1 MTNGQKRVFDA
12 MTKNGLKRVKNFRTN
27 LEISGQGQNFRT
39 FQDKFFFS
47 GISGISGQVG
57 ALLQ

>member
-1 MTNGQKRVFDA
+1 MTNWQNRVFDA

-39 FQDKFFFS
+39 FQDKFFF
-47 GISGISGQVG
+47 QEF
-57 ALLQ
+57 QEFQDKWEP